1 VVVLPTPKAK
11 VRERRAFERL
21 EVEQI
26 LSSYRADDLAVI
38 GGFLGR
44 VRAIVDQIGRR
55 ADKRT
60 NAPRQGLR

>member
-1 VVVLPTPKAK
+1 LPTPKAK
-11 VRERRAFERL
+11 ARERRAFGRL

-44 VRAIVDQIGRR
+44 VRAIVDHIGGP